1 MPKKRPCNTNK
12 RTLILQ
18 IRQIMKQEMPQKQT
32 SFVKLEVTTNC
43 LNNMELETA
52 GMQTKDVLWNT
63 TWRPVIH

>member
-1 MPKKRPCNTNK
+1 MPQKRPCNTNK